1 MEKNKKVS
9 IVEPS
14 VEDVKGATY
23 HIFFLNLSKTCTSI
37 NWATKNAVPDPMAI
51 LIEIRFEKLVEK

>member
-51 LIEIRFEKLVEK
+51 LIEIRF